1 MWGHLIKLLS
11 LGKGMLVVGVAASAA
26 VVSNAEIATTHH
38 FSEPS
43 ATPIV
48 SVSAPPASTRPANS
62 PSSSVKPKTSDV
74 PAVQLPAS
82 STPASPK
89 HDDVS
94 GLLKE
99 CAEKYAK
106 LRAAGDSASNGDRES
121 TMAVCKNA
129 IEKSGLTTKEFA
141 EKYGFDKLPSPKPT
155 APKTEHNTAGLEAAI
170 HQCLIDWR
178 NYAETTSAACAQAL
192 AASGLSPEDFWRKFE
207 AWAVEQPN
215 DTDTTANVE
224 ALVKECFAKYAAKD
238 PTTLETCKKAMAA
251 SGLSG
256 DAFWDKF
263 GRPTP
268 PATEPKPS
276 TKPTTSTELYQLM
289 ALCFKLHSAITP
301 TTEKSQ
307 IDAAYDACNKAIAL
321 SGMSVTDFWTKYAKE
336 LAPTKPSATPSPKPV
351 TNPDEVA
358 ALIAKCVDAYKN
370 VKTTGDT
377 KTVSEL
383 CKAAIVASGLSSND
397 FWSKYNP
404 YVAH

>member
-1 MWGHLIKLLS
+1 M
-11 LGKGMLVVGVAASAA
+11 
-26 VVSNAEIATTHH
+26 
-38 FSEPS
+38 
-43 ATPIV
+43 
-48 SVSAPPASTRPANS
+48 
-62 PSSSVKPKTSDV
+62 
-74 PAVQLPAS
+74 
-82 STPASPK
+82 
-89 HDDVS
+89 S

-121 TMAVCKNA
+121 TAAVCKNA

-141 EKYGFDKLPSPKPT
+141 EKYGLDKLPYPT
-155 APKTEHNTAGLEAAI
+155 QSTPKTQPSTSDLEAAI

-178 NYAETTSAACAQAL
+178 NYAETSSAACAQAL
-192 AASGLSPEDFWRKFE
+192 AASGLPSEDFWKKFE
-207 AWAVEQPN
+207 AWAVQQPYG
-215 DTDTTANVE
+215 DQTTDVD
-224 ALVKECFAKYAAKD
+224 ALVKECFAKYTAKD

-256 DAFWDKF
+256 DAFWDKY

-268 PATEPKPS
+268 PSTEPKPS
-276 TKPTTSTELYQLM
+276 TKPSSSTELYQLM

-321 SGMSVTDFWTKYAKE
+321 SGLSVNDFWAKYAKE
-336 LAPTKPSATPSPKPV
+336 LAPSKPSTTPTASPKPV
-351 TNPDEVA
+351 TNPDELA
-358 ALIAKCVDAYKN
+358 GLIAKCVDAYKN

-377 KTVSEL
+377 KTVTEL

-404 YVAH
+404 YVTH